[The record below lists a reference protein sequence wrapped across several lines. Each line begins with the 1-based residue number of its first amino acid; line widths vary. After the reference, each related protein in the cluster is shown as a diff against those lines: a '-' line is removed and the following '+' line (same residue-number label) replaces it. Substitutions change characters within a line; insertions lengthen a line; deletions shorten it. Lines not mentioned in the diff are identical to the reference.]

1 MSNFC
6 QQGDITKIFIVDTGS
21 SGTTGFDIYVTGGT
35 YSNGTLTLGRNDGV
49 NLLISGF
56 LTGTTDTFITGGTYS
71 EGVLILNRNDGV
83 NISISGFSTT
93 AIFTGNTSANCI
105 TNLYISNLHGCSPIT
120 VWDPINS
127 LSSISATTYYGD
139 GSNLTGIPDYY
150 VTGGTYSSGTL
161 TLNRQ
166 NGSVIITGITDNF
179 VTGGTYSNGTLT
191 LNRQNGSVTISGF
204 LTGAT
209 GSGVDTFVTGFT
221 FSSNT
226 LTISQNQGQ
235 APLTASIT
243 TIDLANIFSAVTFNI
258 GTTGSISATTFYGS
272 GSGLTGIPDYY
283 VTGGTF
289 SSGTLTLNR
298 QNGFV
303 TVTGITDNFV
313 TGGTYSNGVLTLNRQ
328 NGSVSISGLLS
339 ADTYVTGFTFNTGTY
354 DLTIFQNNG
363 IAPLTQ
369 NLGILAGDITVTGGT
384 YNPNN
389 GVATFYNNAGGSFQV
404 SGFLT
409 AYTDIYLSSGSYN
422 PNTGNLTLTRTDN
435 VNVVVTG
442 FTDYY
447 VTGGTYS
454 NGALIL
460 NRQNGSVTI
469 SGFLTGT
476 TTDYYVTGGTY
487 SNGTLTL
494 DRQNGSLTVTGFLTG
509 TTTDTYVT
517 GFTYNGINQLTIS
530 QNQGQ
535 PNLSVIVDNI
545 VLTGLTV
552 NGSISATTYY
562 GNGQYLTN
570 TPDNYVT
577 GGTYSSGTGTLTLN
591 RQNGSVTISG
601 FSTGGGTGGTGV
613 DTYVTG
619 FTYNGSN
626 KLTISQNQGQTPL
639 DVFVNTMTGLTIT
652 TGNLGIGTLNPQA
665 RLDIFDST
673 SNSILLRVSGD
684 TTSDLV
690 RLTQV
695 GSGNTLVVE
704 DSTNPDATPFVINNI
719 GAVGIGANPPAIS
732 LLYVAGRIDSTST
745 IVATT
750 SVVSSTGQFDT
761 VYPRNSNTDLIIG
774 TRPSAANNAIIFRS
788 ASGNTET
795 ARFTN
800 NNNFLI
806 GKSSDIGYRLDVSGS
821 TNISNNLVVG
831 NNVSALTVNV
841 SSNLVVGS
849 NISASTLNISST
861 SNLNGTINSTN
872 LSGTGDRVVQVN
884 SSGTFSATNQIISA
898 YLTSGGTAAN
908 ILENTNNWD
917 INGVFIGS
925 GITGTYQGQK
935 HYNNNYFFE
944 AVADNLFIR
953 LIRG

>member
-6 QQGDITKIFIVDTGS
+6 QQGDITKIFIVDTGN

-35 YSNGTLTLGRNDGV
+35 YSNGTLTLGRNDGIS
-49 NLLISGF
+49 LLISGF
-56 LTGTTDTFITGGTYS
+56 STGTTDTFITGGTYS

-105 TNLYISNLHGCSPIT
+105 TDLYISNLHGCSPIT

-150 VTGGTYSSGTL
+150 
-161 TLNRQ
+161 
-166 NGSVIITGITDNF
+166 

-298 QNGFV
+298 QNGSV

-328 NGSVSISGLLS
+328 NGSVSVSGLLS
-339 ADTYVTGFTFNTGTY
+339 ADTYVTGFTFNTGNY

-435 VNVVVTG
+435 VNIVVTG
-442 FTDYY
+442 F
-447 VTGGTYS
+447 
-454 NGALIL
+454 
-460 NRQNGSVTI
+460 
-469 SGFLTGT
+469 
-476 TTDYYVTGGTY
+476 TDYYVTGGTY

-509 TTTDTYVT
+509 TTTDTFVT
-517 GFTYNGINQLTIS
+517 GFTYNGINQLTIF

-535 PNLSVIVDNI
+535 PDLNVVVDNI
-545 VLTGLTV
+545 TLTGLTV

-577 GGTYSSGTGTLTLN
+577 GGTYNSGTGTLTLD

-619 FTYNGSN
+619 FTYNDAN
-626 KLTISQNQGQTPL
+626 KLTISQNQGQIPL

-673 SNSILLRVSGD
+673 SNSILLRVSGNS
-684 TTSDLV
+684 TSDLV

-788 ASGNTET
+788 ASGNTDT

-806 GKSSDIGYRLDVSGS
+806 GKSNDIGYRLDVSGS

>member
-6 QQGDITKIFIVDTGS
+6 QQGDITKIFIVDTGN
-21 SGTTGFDIYVTGGT
+21 SGTTGTDIYVTGGT

-49 NLLISGF
+49 SLLISGF

-105 TNLYISNLHGCSPIT
+105 TDLYISNLHGCSPIT

-150 VTGGTYSSGTL
+150 VTGSTYSNGTLTLNRQNGSVSVSGFLTGTTDTFTTGFTYSNNNLTINRNQGLTPLTVSINNFTGLTINGSLSASTYLGLPIDPDNFVTGGTFSSGTL

-166 NGSVIITGITDNF
+166 NGSVTITGITDNF

-191 LNRQNGSVTISGF
+191 LNRQNGSLTVTGF
-204 LTGAT
+204 LTGT
-209 GSGVDTFVTGFT
+209 TTDTFVTGFT

-235 APLTASIT
+235 VPLTASIT
-243 TIDLANIFSAVTFNI
+243 TIDLSNIFSAVTFNI
-258 GTTGSISATTFYGS
+258 GTTGSISATTFFGN

-298 QNGFV
+298 QNGSV

-313 TGGTYSNGVLTLNRQ
+313 TGGTYSNGTLTLNRQ
-328 NGSVSISGLLS
+328 NGL
-339 ADTYVTGFTFNTGTY
+339 
-354 DLTIFQNNG
+354 
-363 IAPLTQ
+363 
-369 NLGILAGDITVTGGT
+369 
-384 YNPNN
+384 
-389 GVATFYNNAGGSFQV
+389 
-404 SGFLT
+404 
-409 AYTDIYLSSGSYN
+409 
-422 PNTGNLTLTRTDN
+422 
-435 VNVVVTG
+435 
-442 FTDYY
+442 
-447 VTGGTYS
+447 
-454 NGALIL
+454 
-460 NRQNGSVTI
+460 VTI
-469 SGFLTGT
+469 TGFLTGT
-476 TTDYYVTGGTY
+476 TDTDNFVTGGTY

-494 DRQNGSLTVTGFLTG
+494 NRQNGSLTVTGFLTG

-530 QNQGQ
+530 QNVGQ
-535 PNLSVIVDNI
+535 PNLNVVVDNLT
-545 VLTGLTV
+545 LTGLTV

-562 GNGQYLTN
+562 GNGQFLTN
-570 TPDNYVT
+570 IPDNFVT

-601 FSTGGGTGGTGV
+601 FSTGGGSLSG

-619 FTYNGSN
+619 FTYNN
-626 KLTISQNQGQTPL
+626 ANRLTISQNGGQSDLIVFINTFSGLTVNGSVSATTFFGNGSGLTGVPDNFVTGGTFNTSNRVLTLNRQNGTFNVSGITDTFVTGFTYSNNNLTINQSQGQTPL
-639 DVFVNTMTGLTIT
+639 TVNISVMTGLTVN
-652 TGNLGIGTLNPQA
+652 G
-665 RLDIFDST
+665 S
-673 SNSILLRVSGD
+673 
-684 TTSDLV
+684 
-690 RLTQV
+690 LT
-695 GSGNTLVVE
+695 
-704 DSTNPDATPFVINNI
+704 
-719 GAVGIGANPPAIS
+719 
-732 LLYVAGRIDSTST
+732 
-745 IVATT
+745 ATT
-750 SVVSSTGQFDT
+750 
-761 VYPRNSNTDLIIG
+761 
-774 TRPSAANNAIIFRS
+774 
-788 ASGNTET
+788 
-795 ARFTN
+795 
-800 NNNFLI
+800 
-806 GKSSDIGYRLDVSGS
+806 
-821 TNISNNLVVG
+821 
-831 NNVSALTVNV
+831 LTV
-841 SSNLVVGS
+841 
-849 NISASTLNISST
+849 TST

-872 LSGTGDRVVQVN
+872 LSGSGDRVVQVN

-898 YLTSGGTAAN
+898 YLTSGGTVAN

>member
-6 QQGDITKIFIVDTGS
+6 QQGDITKIFIVDTGN
-21 SGTTGFDIYVTGGT
+21 SGTTGTDIYVTGGT

-49 NLLISGF
+49 SLLISGF

-105 TNLYISNLHGCSPIT
+105 TDLYISNLHGCSPIT

-150 VTGGTYSSGTL
+150 VTGS
-161 TLNRQ
+161 
-166 NGSVIITGITDNF
+166 
-179 VTGGTYSNGTLT
+179 TYSNGTLT
-191 LNRQNGSVTISGF
+191 LNRQNGSVSVSGF
-204 LTGAT
+204 LTGT
-209 GSGVDTFVTGFT
+209 TTDTFVTGFT

-235 APLTASIT
+235 VPLTASIT
-243 TIDLANIFSAVTFNI
+243 TIDLSNIFSAVTFNI
-258 GTTGSISATTFYGS
+258 GTTGSISATTFFGN

-298 QNGFV
+298 QNGSV
-303 TVTGITDNFV
+303 TVTGITDNFVTGGTYSNGTLTLNRQNGLVTITGFLTGTTDTDNFV

-339 ADTYVTGFTFNTGTY
+339 ANTFVTGFTFNTGTY

-363 IAPLTQ
+363 VAPLTQ

-384 YNPNN
+384 YNPSN
-389 GVATFYNNAGGSFQV
+389 GVATFFNNVGGSFQV

-409 AYTDIYLSSGSYN
+409 GFTDIYLSSGSYN

-454 NGALIL
+454 NG
-460 NRQNGSVTI
+460 
-469 SGFLTGT
+469 
-476 TTDYYVTGGTY
+476 
-487 SNGTLTL
+487 
-494 DRQNGSLTVTGFLTG
+494 
-509 TTTDTYVT
+509 
-517 GFTYNGINQLTIS
+517 
-530 QNQGQ
+530 
-535 PNLSVIVDNI
+535 
-545 VLTGLTV
+545 
-552 NGSISATTYY
+552 
-562 GNGQYLTN
+562 
-570 TPDNYVT
+570 
-577 GGTYSSGTGTLTLN
+577 TLTLN

-601 FSTGGGTGGTGV
+601 FSTGGGSLSG

-619 FTYNGSN
+619 FTYNN
-626 KLTISQNQGQTPL
+626 ANRLTISQNGGQSDLIVFINTFSGLTVNGSVSATTFFGNGSGLTGVPDNFVTGGTFNTSNRVLTLNRQNGTFNVSGFTDTFVTGFTYSNNNLTINQSQGQAPL
-639 DVFVNTMTGLTIT
+639 TVNISVMTGLTVN
-652 TGNLGIGTLNPQA
+652 G
-665 RLDIFDST
+665 S
-673 SNSILLRVSGD
+673 
-684 TTSDLV
+684 
-690 RLTQV
+690 LT
-695 GSGNTLVVE
+695 
-704 DSTNPDATPFVINNI
+704 
-719 GAVGIGANPPAIS
+719 
-732 LLYVAGRIDSTST
+732 
-745 IVATT
+745 ATT
-750 SVVSSTGQFDT
+750 
-761 VYPRNSNTDLIIG
+761 
-774 TRPSAANNAIIFRS
+774 
-788 ASGNTET
+788 
-795 ARFTN
+795 
-800 NNNFLI
+800 
-806 GKSSDIGYRLDVSGS
+806 
-821 TNISNNLVVG
+821 
-831 NNVSALTVNV
+831 LTV
-841 SSNLVVGS
+841 
-849 NISASTLNISST
+849 TST

-872 LSGTGDRVVQVN
+872 LSGSGDRVVQVN

-898 YLTSGGTAAN
+898 YLTSGGTVAN